1 MIPPLMSSTL
11 NGKDILP
18 GSKEA
23 DNAQAGANKA
33 AQQVKSATTEKQMG
47 RPEKSNE

>member
-18 GSKEA
+18 GQQG
-23 DNAQAGANKA
+23 NAQAAANKA
-33 AQQVKSATTEKQMG
+33 AGQ
-47 RPEKSNE
+47 